1 MVNLTADRSQLL
13 LLAVLAHLPLHRPAL
28 LVVLVLSSAFRP
40 AARLQLA
47 PFHRLAV
54 AVLLLHRIGEVVG
67 ELLAVFNLTRLAH
80 VLPHFA
86 GGVVALFGRDAVALN
101 AVLAVLRLPLTTLKI
116 DGVDA

>member
-13 LLAVLAHLPLHRPAL
+13 LLAVLAHLPLHRSAL

-54 AVLLLHRIGEVVG
+54 AVLLLHRVGEVVC

-86 GGVVALFGRDAVALN
+86 GGV
-101 AVLAVLRLPLTTLKI
+101 
-116 DGVDA
+116 